1 MERICIF
8 NGSKKDSKSFL
19 DEQYMSSDVLSF
31 TKLIQQY
38 NETIRASNMGFAD
51 RDNRFFL
58 NQKEEVENCVVKVDD
73 YSVAVE
79 FVMSNFVQIL
89 TSGHEIEN
97 LYLHNPPKRVI
108 DSLEYE
114 YGNKIEYYYSNY
126 KIVEIN
132 DLNEIWKG
140 LNKEIIGQP
149 DPKRKIISSLYKLR
163 RKKNNKP
170 IVLLFYGPSGVGKT
184 ELSKVVSKHLGGS
197 LLRIQFSMMQTNE
210 ANNYI
215 FGESHSKPSFARDLL
230 SRESNIVLIDE
241 FDKVHPNFYNA
252 FYEMFDEGV
261 YQDLNYRLD
270 VKNCIFIL
278 TTNLEN
284 EKQIMNK
291 LGIPIYSR
299 IDNLIE
305 FSPLNRIQ
313 KQEIIEKDYHEL
325 LEELDPREKEII
337 QGTDILE
344 WFKMNVA
351 QFDNIRLMHTK
362 IENAIFDTLVSH
374 LIETDGDYHE

>member
-1 MERICIF
+1 
-8 NGSKKDSKSFL
+8 
-19 DEQYMSSDVLSF
+19 
-31 TKLIQQY
+31 
-38 NETIRASNMGFAD
+38 
-51 RDNRFFL
+51 
-58 NQKEEVENCVVKVDD
+58 
-73 YSVAVE
+73 
-79 FVMSNFVQIL
+79 MSNFVQIL
-89 TSGHEIEN
+89 TSGHEIDN

-114 YGNKIEYYYSNY
+114 YGDQIEYHYSNY

-132 DLNEIWKG
+132 DLNGMWKG
-140 LNKEIIGQP
+140 LNKEIIGQQ

-163 RKKNNKP
+163 RKNNTKP
-170 IVLLFYGPSGVGKT
+170 VVLLFYGPSGVGKT
-184 ELSKVVSKHLGGS
+184 ELSKVISKHLGGS

-215 FGESHSKPSFARDLL
+215 FGESHSKPSLAKDLL

-270 VKNCIFIL
+270 VGNCVFIL

-305 FSPLNRIQ
+305 FSPLNTIQ
-313 KQEIIEKDYHEL
+313 KQKIIEKDYHEL

-337 QGTDILE
+337 QDTDILE

-362 IENAIFDTLVSH
+362 VEDAIFDTLVSH